1 MRQGARFR
9 HGFGLAL
16 LGMAAVA
23 PPAAQA
29 ATTPRPATAQIMA
42 DSLSCPL
49 SPDGEVM
56 VCAPGTTAAAILY
69 LHAYAGCL
77 VRNHHRAA
85 REAVN
90 AYVGQRSRDELRA
103 LVVDDRMC
111 KPDGVTRVSAVLLA
125 GALAEQLPGWRR
137 RLHDGFAEG
146 QHPTDLVQCLVDSDR
161 QAALGMLR
169 ASPLSPLES
178 AAAARLV
185 AQLPACVPAGMR
197 FETNR
202 AALRSVLALSL
213 FDADTP
219 DSDGL
224 SGRDLVPVALS
235 RPLAEPTVTAR
246 FSPVIAMN
254 KPRAPLPFAPRL
266 PSYHNSPGPTPE
278 QQGNMWPT
286 FPEDTLARQMAWPI
300 DQDTGEPPDPKADPT
315 ADGGPR

>member
-1 MRQGARFR
+1 MREGARFR

-16 LGMAAVA
+16 LCATAIA
-23 PPAAQA
+23 PPTAQA
-29 ATTPRPATAQIMA
+29 ATRPKTAMAQIVA
-42 DSLSCPL
+42 DSLNCPL
-49 SPDGEVM
+49 SADGEVM

-69 LHAYAGCL
+69 MHAYAGCL

-90 AYVGQRSRDELRA
+90 AYVGRQSRDELRA

-111 KPDGVTRVSAVLLA
+111 KPEGVTRVSAVLLA

-137 RLHDGFAEG
+137 RLRDGFDEG
-146 QHPTDLVQCLVDSDR
+146 QSGGGLAGCLVGSDR
-161 QAALGMLR
+161 QAALAMLR

-178 AAAARLV
+178 AAATRLV
-185 AQLPACVPAGMR
+185 AQLPACVPAGIR

-213 FDADTP
+213 FDADGP

-224 SGRDLVPVALS
+224 SGRALVPVALS

-246 FSPVIAMN
+246 FSPVIVMN
-254 KPRAPLPFAPRL
+254 KPRAPLPFVPRL
-266 PSYHNSPGPTPE
+266 PSYHNDPGPTPQ

-300 DQDTGEPPDPKADPT
+300 DPDTGESPDPKTDPT
-315 ADGGPR
+315 PDGGPR